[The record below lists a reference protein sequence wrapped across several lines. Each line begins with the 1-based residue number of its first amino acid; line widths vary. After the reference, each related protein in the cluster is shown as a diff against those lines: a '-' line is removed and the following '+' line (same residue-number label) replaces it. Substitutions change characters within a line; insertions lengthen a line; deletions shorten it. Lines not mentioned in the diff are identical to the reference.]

1 VIRAD
6 TTGLLSVLSEA
17 VQAANLT
24 ALLGAVGPI
33 NVIAPVDTA
42 FDDFFEEYD
51 TTAEELMAETGFLE
65 DLLRY
70 HVVADGAVCVG
81 EGRGTF
87 PTQFDGRSVV
97 FDGVSITDGRGKVAN
112 VILSVPASNG
122 RLVIVDRVVMWPRDV
137 AASDLEILLEAF
149 AVIDTSGDGRVTMD
163 EMIEAAAGR
172 GVVLTDALLD
182 QWIEEDTDG
191 TGDLNFSEFTNT
203 IWID

>member
-1 VIRAD
+1 
-6 TTGLLSVLSEA
+6 
-17 VQAANLT
+17 
-24 ALLGAVGPI
+24 
-33 NVIAPVDTA
+33 
-42 FDDFFEEYD
+42 
-51 TTAEELMAETGFLE
+51 M
-65 DLLRY
+65 
-70 HVVADGAVCVG
+70 
-81 EGRGTF
+81 
-87 PTQFDGRSVV
+87 
-97 FDGVSITDGRGKVAN
+97 AN